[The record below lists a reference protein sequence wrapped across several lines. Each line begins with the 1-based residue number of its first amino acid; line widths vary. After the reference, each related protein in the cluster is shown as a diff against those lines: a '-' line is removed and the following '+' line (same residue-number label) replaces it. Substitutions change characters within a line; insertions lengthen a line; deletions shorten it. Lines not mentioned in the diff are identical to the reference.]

1 MRRAAFVLAL
11 VIGLMGATVLP
22 IQAHDGSDDS
32 RVDTRH
38 ESKSDDHNS
47 SRESSVRVGRSNNPD
62 SSNSRS
68 DDDRNRAHGA
78 RRVIRLSGENEVP
91 AGDPDGIGWARLH
104 VRPDDGTVC
113 YTIKVKN
120 LDAVVAAH
128 IHTGVAGVNGGVVV
142 DLAILA
148 ADTKVNGDTTFY
160 SHCVE
165 GLDASLLTSIRENR
179 AGYYLNVHT
188 TAYPDGAI
196 RGQLGKSVSS

>member
-11 VIGLMGATVLP
+11 VIGLMGVTVLP
-22 IQAHDGSDDS
+22 VQAHDGSDDS

-38 ESKSDDHNS
+38 ESNSNDNNS
-47 SRESSVRVGRSNNPD
+47 SRESSVRISRSNNQD
-62 SSNSRS
+62 SNSLS
-68 DDDRNRAHGA
+68 NNDRNRAHSA

-91 AGDPDGIGWARLH
+91 TGDPDGIGWARLH

-128 IHTGVAGVNGGVVV
+128 IHVGAAGVNGGVVV

-148 ADTKVNGDTTFY
+148 AETKVNGDTTFY

-165 GLDASLLTSIRENR
+165 GLDASLLSSIRENR

-188 TAYPDGAI
+188 TVYPDGAI